1 MMSLY
6 ELQYG
11 GPGRLAT
18 MAHPPG
24 GDRLAG
30 AMTTLAGAGVEVLV
44 SALRDDEMALLELTG
59 EPAAAAAAGIEFVN
73 LPILDNSVPEP
84 SDSPAVRRLADRLAG
99 ELRADRFVV
108 THCRAGIGRC
118 SMLAGATLV
127 RGLGIDPARAWQLI
141 RAARGFRVP
150 DNPEQEAWLYRAAS
164 L

>member
-1 MMSLY
+1 VVSFY
-6 ELQYG
+6 ELRYG

-30 AMTTLAGAGVEVLV
+30 AMAGLADAGVDVLV

-73 LPILDNSVPEP
+73 VPIEDNQIPEP
-84 SDSPAVRRLADRLAG
+84 SDTLAVRRAVDRLAG

-127 RGLGIDPARAWQLI
+127 RGLGVDPAQAWQLI
-141 RAARGFRVP
+141 RAARGLPVP
-150 DNPEQEAWLYRAAS
+150 DNPEQEAWLYRAAT